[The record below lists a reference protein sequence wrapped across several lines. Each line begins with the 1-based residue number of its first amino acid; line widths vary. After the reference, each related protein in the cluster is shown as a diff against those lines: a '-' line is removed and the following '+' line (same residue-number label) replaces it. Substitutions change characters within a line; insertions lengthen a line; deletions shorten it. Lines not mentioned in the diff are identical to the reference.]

1 MQTSLAGNRVYMYV
15 NVYTFMH
22 IDILHHH
29 LQDYKYENTHKKWK
43 EEVTTVIGGQ
53 SIQFYKYTTFCMYSM
68 V

>member
-1 MQTSLAGNRVYMYV
+1 
-15 NVYTFMH
+15 MH

-53 SIQFYKYTTFCMYSM
+53 FYKYYYILYVQYGVELHVCCILNIHRT
-68 V
+68 